1 MDPENLVRCAAL
13 VRVSTNKQAQ
23 RRNESDETLPV
34 QRQAIRQFLQQYH
47 QDWQL
52 IEEYAEEGVSAYRN
66 TSADRD
72 VLQDVLL
79 AASQRKFD
87 VLLVF
92 KADRLSRQAFEYP
105 VILAQ
110 LRRYDIQVI
119 SVADAPGGRV
129 LETEGQMDKL
139 LRFIE
144 GWQAET
150 ESYNT
155 SVRVLEAMRQ
165 MAHQGRWTGGTPA
178 YGFRLAPSKTDPVP
192 LEIHPEEAAVLRRMY
207 DLYLDVN
214 VGTMRIAG
222 QLNREGARQRK
233 GNLWSDWQ
241 VRRVMQNPAITGRLP
256 YDRTRRNASGNK
268 VKKRRAEWHTTIL
281 GPPIPTLEII
291 PVARWE
297 AAMAKMGSYNRR
309 ETPEPHYTK
318 ADQGTLLFT
327 GFARCA
333 HCGGSLVSHHGKT
346 VNRTKHGVHSIPRV
360 MYTCMNK
367 MSRGS
372 AGCSGQRTYA
382 QKKVE
387 GTILPAILRVLE
399 RLDQEA
405 VIAEA
410 KTMAEQA
417 LFHRQVRED
426 SLHRSLD
433 EVRRIH
439 QGWLQRI
446 DRYFIHPERSLYS
459 EEILAAKVRESEA
472 KVRDLKKEV
481 AALEQAKQSW
491 AEQVHDLERFLSD
504 SHNWWQHFLE
514 AERPRQKALLK
525 HVIDRV
531 VIGRDGYEIH
541 YRVDVGAL
549 SGKPGMLPLEWMN
562 AGTWTRIA
570 ATK

>member
-1 MDPENLVRCAAL
+1 MMVDQDVRCVAL
-13 VRVSTNKQAQ
+13 LRVSTGKQAQ
-23 RRNESDETLPV
+23 RRSESDESLPV
-34 QRQAIRQFLQQYH
+34 QRQAIRRFLHEYH
-47 QDWQL
+47 PHWQL
-52 IEEYAEEGVSAYRN
+52 IKEYAEEGVSAYRN
-66 TSADRD
+66 ASTDRD

-110 LRRYDIQVI
+110 LRRHDIQVI

-155 SVRVLEAMRQ
+155 SVRVSEAMRQ
-165 MAHQGRWTGGTPA
+165 MAHQGHWTGGTPA
-178 YGFRLAPSKTDPVP
+178 YGFRTTASKMGPVP
-192 LEIHPEEAAVLRRMY
+192 LEVHPEEAAVLRRIY
-207 DLYLDVN
+207 DLYLDEN
-214 VGTMRIAG
+214 VGTMRIAR
-222 QLNREGARQRK
+222 QLNREGSRQRK

-241 VRRVMQNPAITGRLP
+241 VRRVMQNPTITGRLP
-256 YDRTRRNASGNK
+256 YGRTRRNASGNK
-268 VKKRRAEWHTTIL
+268 VKKRRSEWHTAIL
-281 GPPIPTLEII
+281 GPPNPALEII
-291 PVARWE
+291 PAARWE
-297 AAMAKMGSYNRR
+297 AAMTKMSSYNHRNAS
-309 ETPEPHYTK
+309 EPHYTK

-333 HCGGSLVSHHGKT
+333 HCGGALVSHHGKT
-346 VNRTKHGVHSIPRV
+346 VNRTKQGVHTIPRV

-372 AGCSGQRTYA
+372 ASCSGQRTYA

-387 GTILPAILRVLE
+387 GAILPAILRMLE

-417 LFHRQVRED
+417 LFHRQAREE
-426 SLHRSLD
+426 SVHRNLD
-433 EVRRIH
+433 ETRRIH
-439 QGWLQRI
+439 QAWLQRVEH
-446 DRYFIHPERSLYS
+446 YFIHPGSSLYS
-459 EEILAAKVRESEA
+459 EEVLARKVRESEA
-472 KVRDLKKEV
+472 KVRDLEKDV
-481 AALEQAKQSW
+481 AALAQAKQSW
-491 AEQVHDLERFLSD
+491 AEQVQDLQRFLSD
-504 SHNWWQHFLE
+504 SRNWWQHFLE
-514 AERPRQKALLK
+514 AERPQQKALLK

-549 SGKPGMLPLEWMN
+549 RGKPGMLPLEWIN
-562 AGTWTRIA
+562 AGTWTQVESRA
-570 ATK
+570 